1 MTRRQLQLL
10 GLAALSTLV
19 IAILLRDVVEQFLIR
34 PAAYF
39 FWLLGVLY
47 RFIPQPIV
55 WLLLV
60 LAMLYLT
67 LGNFAGKFEWPRWRK
82 QKISLARGPLEE
94 LAAQIDRKN
103 DGIYFKWQIA
113 RTLGDM
119 AMDAQELRQHT
130 RRKLEMD
137 GPLASPNVRRYLDSA
152 LNSSFSD
159 YPLSGGIP
167 LPRRFQPLPPTPF
180 DIELGPVID
189 YLESQ
194 MENDDDLRRP

>member
-1 MTRRQLQLL
+1 MTRRQLQLY
-10 GLAALSTLV
+10 GLAAFSTLV

-67 LGNFAGKFEWPRWRK
+67 LGNFAGKFERPRARK
-82 QKISLARGPLEE
+82 SKISLARGPLDE

-113 RTLGDM
+113 RTLGEM
-119 AMDAQELRQHT
+119 ALDVQELRLHA

-137 GPLASPNVRRYLDSA
+137 GPLATPDVRRYLDSA

-159 YPLSGGIP
+159 YPLPGGIP
-167 LPRRFQPLPPTPF
+167 IPRRFQPLPPTPF